1 MGGTRTCNGGCIG
14 SHTLAESRIV
24 NSTFSSSRVE
34 RIQRTSGFA
43 GKLRRSPTS
52 FDRRCSKCET
62 RFSSG
67 LRDVLRTGGST
78 GYQQAVSGLNDGV
91 DGRGSTMNSFLG
103 VKVLTDLLLMG
114 KCGVFV
120 DNPILPEHRLSDAQ
134 GLHPYLYSYQLEDII
149 NFATTKPESPS
160 EFKAVLLRDT
170 TLDFD
175 GVQGLPSRTVQ
186 RYRSLWIN
194 DQGTVS
200 LQMYDD
206 KGEADG
212 EERVLELTKFRSCC
226 WTLATVLSR
235 TCVTI
240 RLRAQSW

>member
-1 MGGTRTCNGGCIG
+1 M
-14 SHTLAESRIV
+14 
-24 NSTFSSSRVE
+24 
-34 RIQRTSGFA
+34 
-43 GKLRRSPTS
+43 
-52 FDRRCSKCET
+52 
-62 RFSSG
+62 
-67 LRDVLRTGGST
+67 LRTGGST

-212 EERVLELTKFRSCC
+212 EERVLELTKIPF
-226 WTLATVLSR
+226 VLLDIGDSLIKDVCHHQIALLNLGSQR
-235 TCVTI
+235 RELCTAGELPVLHTAEGRPEGSANI
-240 RLRAQSW
+240 